1 MKLSLN
7 AQRPAPAAFPERRLL
22 AVIIG
27 LFVLAGAVY
36 SVSSPFMEVSDEVR
50 HYALV
55 EHLAQGN
62 GLPVQDPDNRGFY
75 EQEGSQPPLYYAL
88 MALFAQPFDRSDF
101 YALAQ
106 FNPHGRLGRA
116 DTTNNWN
123 QLIHT
128 DAERFPWRGAVLV
141 MQLIRLL
148 GVAMGAVTVTCAW
161 LLAKEVIA
169 PDNPR
174 REGIAL
180 LAASLVA
187 FNPMFVFISASV
199 NNDTLATALSSIGL
213 TLGARLVTRGVTPA
227 RALALGIVLGCAA
240 LTKSSALALV
250 IVIPAALAFVAWLR
264 WRDSAAPAKWPALL
278 RALAPV
284 LLVAL
289 PVALIAGWW
298 YIRNQALY
306 GDFTGTTM
314 MAQIAGP
321 RERLPTLLELIG
333 EWDGFRKA
341 YWGLFGAVN
350 IPMADWIYLA
360 LDAVW
365 IMAGLGLAL
374 AGLRRLRAWQEA
386 GLSAITPR
394 DIAALMCLGALAVAL
409 AALARW
415 TSITLASQGRLL
427 FPLIT
432 VIAGFTAIGLTR
444 FWIVDL
450 GFWIDALLAR
460 LTRNTRYAIPNTPY
474 AIRNTQHATPLG
486 VALLTLPAGLAA
498 LTLLAPFVYIQPA
511 YALPPRLSDESQ
523 LPADITRAE
532 IRFGDAIRWIG
543 YSVER
548 ARIAPG
554 DEFIVTLYW
563 QGLRLMQTNNSAF
576 IRLYGRDNALAAL
589 LDTYPGG
596 GMWQTT
602 RWTPGEIIVDRY
614 RLRVSEA
621 LSLPAVLRMDVG
633 FWNFDT
639 KVFLPAYDG
648 AGQPIGRPRH
658 DVAGVVSQTQH
669 SALATQHAA
678 APRLSHATPISL
690 TTRQEGRQLQVTTR
704 WLATQNFIEDF
715 TIFMHLVDDAGA
727 LVAQADGP
735 ADNNNFP
742 IRWWQQGD
750 VVDDERIINLP
761 DGLTAGRY
769 RLEYGFYRP
778 ADGMRLPAFDA
789 QGRPIPDAALRTE
802 IRLIDD

>member
-1 MKLSLN
+1 MKPSLN
-7 AQRPAPAAFPERRLL
+7 ARAPAPTFPPARRLL
-22 AVIIG
+22 TVIVAV
-27 LFVLAGAVY
+27 FVIAGAVY

-50 HYALV
+50 HYAFI

-88 MALFAQPFDRSDF
+88 MALFVQPFDRSDF
-101 YALAQ
+101 YLLAQ

-141 MQLIRLL
+141 MQLVRLL
-148 GVAMGAVTVTCAW
+148 GVAMGAVSVVCAW
-161 LLAKEVIA
+161 LLAKELI
-169 PDNPR
+169 DDGNPR
-174 REGIAL
+174 REWITL

-199 NNDTLATALSSIGL
+199 NNDTLATLLSSIGL
-213 TLGARLVTRGVTPA
+213 VLGARLVARGVTPA
-227 RALALGIVLGCAA
+227 RALALGVVLGCAA

-264 WRDSAAPAKWPALL
+264 WRGAGARAGLPGLLKAASPLL
-278 RALAPV
+278 LA
-284 LLVAL
+284 AL

-306 GDFTGTTM
+306 GDFTGTMM

-321 RERLPTLLELIG
+321 RERLPSLPELIG

-350 IPMADWIYLA
+350 IPMADWIYIA
-360 LDAVW
+360 LDVVLILAG
-365 IMAGLGLAL
+365 AGLVWS
-374 AGLRRLRAWQEA
+374 GLRRLRAWRQA
-386 GLSAITPR
+386 GLAAIHAR
-394 DIAALMCLGALAVAL
+394 DIAALMCLGVLAVAV

-427 FPLIT
+427 FPVIT
-432 VIAGFTAIGLTR
+432 VIAGFTAIGLAR
-444 FWIVDL
+444 FSTLDS
-450 GFWIDALLAR
+450 GFWVDALLAR
-460 LTRNTRYAIPNTPY
+460 LKRNTQY
-474 AIRNTQHATPLG
+474 AIRNTQHAIRNTQYDMRLSL
-486 VALLTLPAGLAA
+486 ALLALPASLAA

-511 YALPPRLSDESQ
+511 YALPPRLSNESQ
-523 LPADITRAE
+523 LPDDVTRAE
-532 IRFGDAIRWIG
+532 VRFGDSIRWIG
-543 YSVER
+543 YRVER
-548 ARIAPG
+548 DRLQPG
-554 DEFIVTLYW
+554 GEFAVTLYW
-563 QGLRLMQTNNSAF
+563 QGLRPMAANDSAF
-576 IRLYGRDNALAAL
+576 IRLHGRNNELVAL

-602 RWTPGEIIVDRY
+602 RWTPGEIVVDRY
-614 RLRVSEA
+614 RLRISDT

-639 KVFLPAYDG
+639 KAFLPAYDG
-648 AGQPIGRPRH
+648 AGQPIGRPRYE
-658 DVAGVVSQTQH
+658 VAGVYGSSQKSVVSSQK
-669 SALATQHAA
+669 AEGA
-678 APRLSHATPISL
+678 RLSHAMPISL
-690 TTRQEGRQLQVTTR
+690 TAQQEGRQLHVTTR
-704 WLATQNFIEDF
+704 WLATQDFIEEF
-715 TIFMHLVDDAGA
+715 TIFMHLVDDSGE
-727 LVAQADGP
+727 LIGQADGP

-742 IRWWQQGD
+742 IRWWRQGD
-750 VVDDERIINLP
+750 MVDDERAIDLP
-761 DGLTAGRY
+761 DGLAPGVY

-778 ADGMRLPAFDA
+778 SDGMRLPAFDA
-789 QGRPIPDAALRTE
+789 QGRPIEDAALRTE
-802 IRLIDD
+802 VRIGD